1 MLMAGG
7 MRMNGFYFTFRSVT
21 AAQRGQRLL
30 SSAGIPST
38 MLRTPAVLSVHGCGH
53 CLRVS
58 SHWAAQA
65 ANALQGSGVQRCYM
79 RNGDRFEEA
88 QGDLL

>member
-1 MLMAGG
+1 
-7 MRMNGFYFTFRSVT
+7 MNGFYFTFRSVT
-21 AAQRGQRLL
+21 AAQRGQLAL

-38 MLRTPAVLSVHGCGH
+38 IQRTPATLSVHGCGY

-58 SHWAAQA
+58 SRWAAQA
-65 ANALQGSGVQRCYM
+65 AKMLHGGGVQRCYV